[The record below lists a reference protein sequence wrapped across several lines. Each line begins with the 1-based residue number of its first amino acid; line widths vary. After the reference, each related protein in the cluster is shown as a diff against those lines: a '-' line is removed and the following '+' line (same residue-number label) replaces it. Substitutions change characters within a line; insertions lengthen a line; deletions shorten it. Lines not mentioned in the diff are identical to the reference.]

1 MANVLIVEDEPIA
14 AWNIR
19 EALEQLGHQI
29 VDEVTSGQQAIDTA
43 RLIRP
48 DLVLMDIRLTGE
60 IDGIEAAETIQG
72 HLSIP
77 VIFLTAYA
85 DEMTVQR
92 AIATSPFG
100 YIVKPFRW
108 RELQTSIEIALHRH
122 RQEKH
127 LESAESQLLTTLESL
142 GDGTVTTDSE
152 GLVNFLNP
160 VAEVLTGWSRQTA
173 IGQPVEAVLV
183 LLEAQTEIQAK
194 IEPHLLRQAL
204 QRSGGWPLSQDCLLQ
219 TRQGTTRYISISAA
233 SIRDQPGRL
242 LGGVLVFRDI
252 TERKQLEQRLRQQ
265 AEREQILSTIALAI
279 RQSLNLEVVLK
290 TTTEAVQQLLQV
302 NRVIIYRLEPDGSGS
317 VIAESLAGDYTSMQD
332 VVLHDPCLT
341 APLCLEKYRSGY
353 VQAIADLQT
362 AGLSDCY
369 LALLEPFQVRA
380 HLVVPILTRQQQLWG
395 LLVAQQCVAPRS
407 WQGMEID
414 LMQQISLQVGIAIQQ
429 SQLYEQSRRQ
439 AHQEALLN
447 EIVQAIRT
455 SLNLDQVLHQ
465 TAERLISAFAV
476 SRSVIRL
483 GRDTDDSFVYSVSQ
497 AASDVEVL
505 SDKTMPITD
514 NPLVQAL
521 FEREAVVAI
530 ADVAA
535 ADWLRSLQPYFQRNG
550 IQAWLGI
557 AIRFEGKVRGM
568 LCLQQCDRTRTW
580 LDDEAQLA
588 TRVADQLA
596 VTIQQV
602 ELYRRLHRANQELNR
617 LAHLDG
623 LTQVANRRFFDE
635 YLETEFRRQR
645 RYNTCL
651 TLILCDVDHF
661 KQFNDTYGH
670 LAGDDCLRAIAQTLS
685 QVLKRPGDLL
695 ARYGGEEFAIVL
707 PDTPLEG
714 AIALAENIL
723 TAIRQLQIAVTET
736 GPLAQVTVSLGIA
749 SLDIIPTDAPAGLIL
764 AADQA
769 LYLAKA
775 QGRNRYCLPFQPQ
788 SEELKPSV

>member
-29 VDEVTSGQQAIDTA
+29 VDEIASGQQAIETA
-43 RLIRP
+43 RQARP
-48 DLVLMDIRLTGE
+48 DLVLMDIRLVGE

-72 HLSIP
+72 QFDIP

-127 LESAESQLLTTLESL
+127 LESAESHLLTTLESL
-142 GDGTVTTDSE
+142 GDGTITTDAQ

-160 VAEVLTGWSRQTA
+160 VAEVLTGWSRQAA
-173 IGQPVEAVLV
+173 IGQPIEAVLG
-183 LLEAQTEIQAK
+183 LLEAQGEGQRKAAPA
-194 IEPHLLRQAL
+194 PHLLRQAL
-204 QRSGGWPLSQDCLLQ
+204 NLSEGWPLSQDCLLQ
-219 TRQGTTRYISISAA
+219 TRQGATRYVSVSAA

-265 AEREQILSTIALAI
+265 AERERILSTIALAI
-279 RQSLNLEVVLK
+279 RQSLDLGMVLR

-302 NRVIIYRLEPDGSGS
+302 NRVIIYRLEPDGSGV
-317 VIAESLAGDYTSMQD
+317 VIAESIAGDYVSMQD
-332 VVLHDPCLT
+332 LALYDPCLT
-341 APLCLEKYRSGY
+341 TQPCLDKYRSGQ
-353 VQAIADLQT
+353 VQAITDLQS

-369 LALLEPFQVRA
+369 LALLEPYQVKA

-395 LLVAQQCVAPRS
+395 LLVAQQCAAPRS
-407 WQGMEID
+407 WQGLEID

-447 EIVQAIRT
+447 DIVRALRT
-455 SLNLDQVLHQ
+455 SLNLEQILQQ
-465 TAERLISAFAV
+465 TAEQLLSAFAV

-483 GRDTDDSFVYSVSQ
+483 GRDTEESFVYCVSRT
-497 AASDVEVL
+497 AAGVEPMP
-505 SDKTMPITD
+505 DNNMPIAD
-514 NPLVQAL
+514 NPLVQTL
-521 FEREAVVAI
+521 FDQDAVVDI
-530 ADVAA
+530 RDVAK
-535 ADWLRSLQPYFQRNG
+535 ADWLRPLQPFFQRNG
-550 IQAWLGI
+550 VLALLAI
-557 AIRFEGKVRGM
+557 AIRFEGRVRGM
-568 LCLQQCDRTRTW
+568 LCLHQCDRTRTW
-580 LDDEAQLA
+580 LEDEAQLIA
-588 TRVADQLA
+588 KVADQLA
-596 VTIQQV
+596 VTIQQI
-602 ELYRRLHRANQELNR
+602 ELYWRLQRANQELNR
-617 LAHLDG
+617 LAHVDG

-635 YLETEFRRQR
+635 YLETEFRRQQR
-645 RYNTCL
+645 NGTGL
-651 TLILCDVDHF
+651 ALILCDVDHF

-670 LAGDDCLRAIAQTLS
+670 LAGDDCLRAIARALN
-685 QVLKRPGDLL
+685 QVLKRPGDLV
-695 ARYGGEEFAIVL
+695 ARYGGEEFAVVL
-707 PDTPLEG
+707 PSTPLEG
-714 AIALAENIL
+714 AIALAQSIL
-723 TAIRQLQIAVTET
+723 NTIRQLQISVGET
-736 GPLAQVTVSLGIA
+736 APPAQVTISVGIA
-749 SLDIIPTDAPAGLIL
+749 SLDIVPTDAPAGLIL

-775 QGRNRYCLPFQPQ
+775 QGRDRYCLPFHPHP
-788 SEELKPSV
+788 ETA

>member
-29 VDEVTSGQQAIDTA
+29 VDEVVSGQQAIDTA
-43 RLIRP
+43 RLVRP
-48 DLVLMDIRLTGE
+48 DLVLMDIRLTGA

-72 HLSIP
+72 QFSIP

-127 LESAESQLLTTLESL
+127 LESSENQLLTTLESL
-142 GDGTVTTDSE
+142 GDGTITTDAQ

-160 VAEVLTGWSRQTA
+160 VAEVLTGWARQAA
-173 IGQPVEAVLV
+173 IGQPVEAILV
-183 LLEAQTEIQAK
+183 LLEAQSEAQVKPAPT
-194 IEPHLLRQAL
+194 PHLLRQAL
-204 QRSGGWPLSQDCLLQ
+204 SLSNGWPLSQDCQLQ
-219 TRQGTTRYISISAA
+219 TRQGTTRYITISAA

-265 AEREQILSTIALAI
+265 AERERILSTIALAI
-279 RQSLNLEVVLK
+279 RQSLDLGVVLT

-302 NRVIIYRLEPDGSGS
+302 NRVIIYRLEPDGSGV
-317 VIAESLAGDYTSMQD
+317 VIAESLAGDYASMQE
-332 VVLHDPCLT
+332 VVLSDPCLLLT
-341 APLCLEKYRSGY
+341 PCLEKYCSGH
-353 VQAIADLQT
+353 VQVIPDLQT
-362 AGLSDCY
+362 ADMSLCY
-369 LALLEPFQVRA
+369 LALLKPYQVRA
-380 HLVVPILTRQQQLWG
+380 HVVVPILSRQHHLWG
-395 LLVAQQCVAPRS
+395 LLVAQHCAAPRA
-407 WQGMEID
+407 WQELEVD

-447 EIVQAIRT
+447 EMVQAIRT
-455 SLNLDQVLHQ
+455 SLNLEQILNQ
-465 TAERLISAFAV
+465 TAERLISAFSV
-476 SRSVIRL
+476 SRSIIRL
-483 GRDTDDSFVYSVSQ
+483 GRDTDDSFVYCVSR
-497 AASDVEVL
+497 AASGVEPL
-505 SDKTMPITD
+505 PDKNMPITD

-521 FEREAVVAI
+521 FTQDSVVTV

-535 ADWLRSLQPYFQRNG
+535 ADWLRPLQPFFRRNS
-550 IQAWLGI
+550 IRALLAI

-568 LCLQQCDRTRTW
+568 LCLHQCDRTRTW
-580 LDDEAQLA
+580 LEDDAQLM

-623 LTQVANRRFFDE
+623 LTQMANRRFFDE

-651 TLILCDVDHF
+651 ALMLCDVDHF
-661 KQFNDTYGH
+661 KRFNDTYGH
-670 LAGDDCLRAIAQTLS
+670 LAGDDCLRAIARTLA
-685 QVLKRPGDLL
+685 QVLKRPGDLI
-695 ARYGGEEFAIVL
+695 ARYGGEEFALVL

-714 AIALAENIL
+714 AITLAESVL
-723 TAIRQLQIAVTET
+723 SAVRQLQIAVTET
-736 GPLAQVTVSLGIA
+736 GPPALVTISIGIA
-749 SLDIIPTDAPAGLIL
+749 SLDIVPTDAPAGLIL

-775 QGRNRYCLPFQPQ
+775 QGRDRYCLPFQPHP
-788 SEELKPSV
+788 ENA